1 MVMPAWCRDSLWS
14 GGLVVDCYNLSKSL
28 SENYS
33 SDFIGLRVSAGE
45 ESGAGRCLAHR
56 SSPVTLA
63 EPAGDLGDGSC
74 FVGGNSQCPASLPA
88 AASHLLIAKVMK
100 FLEYFSDR
108 L

>member
-1 MVMPAWCRDSLWS
+1 MNIRACEHPAIFRDF
-14 GGLVVDCYNLSKSL
+14 LSKSL
-28 SENYS
+28 SEEYS

-45 ESGAGRCLAHR
+45 EPGAGRCLVHR
-56 SSPVTLA
+56 SSPVTLPK
-63 EPAGDLGDGSC
+63 PAASRPEVTLAMA
-74 FVGGNSQCPASLPA
+74 PASLAATRDALHRVPA